1 MANRSK
7 VITFASRKGGV
18 GKSTCVALLAR
29 YYAEVE
35 GRKVIIIDLDA
46 RGGATYLLTHVD
58 LGKEDLSISEV
69 IQVASNQGNFQDVF
83 NQAVIDTGL
92 SKNKN
97 WVDNGGRLFLLPSK
111 PNLDT
116 VLASTHH
123 SLLGSVIRNISLPDD
138 VLILIDPGSNSDS
151 VLSGVSAADVVFLP
165 LLMSQLDVKP
175 VFETLRTILRAQR
188 ESENNKPIL
197 GGFIFNQPRP
207 TKWTEEYIKQYSL
220 VLEEYRN
227 DSGMRCA
234 SEDIFLFL
242 NDSSLLARNAQL
254 ELPFRKDFYTFTK
267 KLADIVH
274 QV

>member
-18 GKSTCVALLAR
+18 GKSTCVTLLAR

-234 SEDIFLFL
+234 SEDI
-242 NDSSLLARNAQL
+242 SCS
-254 ELPFRKDFYTFTK
+254 
-267 KLADIVH
+267 
-274 QV
+274 